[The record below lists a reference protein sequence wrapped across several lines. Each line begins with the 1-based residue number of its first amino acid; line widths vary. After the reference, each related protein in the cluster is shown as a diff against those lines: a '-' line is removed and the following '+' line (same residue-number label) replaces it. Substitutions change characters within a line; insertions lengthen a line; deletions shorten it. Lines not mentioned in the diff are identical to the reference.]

1 MDRFSR
7 LSRFLHSFNGR
18 MMLSVVGIH
27 LLLMPVLF
35 LGVLLVAKPGFEAQF
50 VNQVRS
56 DAFLFGTLVT
66 SPLAEAKEAEVQE
79 LLSEFL
85 LSGRVVFAE
94 VVTGQS
100 MVRPDIKLGVKQEF
114 KEDFFFGQHGDGV
127 YYLSV
132 PLSGV
137 EGRSPATLRLGYDE
151 RPVQEQISSLYQRSI
166 YLVGIYLSV
175 TLLVVGFFGRRLVR
189 PLQHLRDEAKQISSG
204 HYSGQFNIDTKIAE
218 VAALAENLERMRQA
232 LLSARD
238 IALQAACA
246 KSEFLANM
254 SHEIRTPMNGIIGM
268 LELALRTELTPRQ
281 REFLMMASSSADSL
295 LRLLNDILDFSKV
308 DARKLELQNTPFR
321 LRDSIGD
328 ALKLLAGRAHEKG
341 LELAYSI
348 DPDVPNAL
356 VGDVGRLNQIL
367 INLVSNAI
375 KFTPQGEVVVQVE
388 KESQGK
394 EEVRLHVAVRDTG
407 IGIPPDKQHV
417 IFEAFA
423 QIDASPT
430 RQFGGTGLGLSIS
443 SHLVDLMEGKLW
455 VKSEVGKGSTF
466 HFTTHLGVQ
475 KDTVPEPYQTKVH
488 VIALPV
494 LVVDDNPTNRRIFAE
509 MLTHWGMRPTTADSG
524 AAALQQMKQAADAGG
539 PFPLV
544 LLDGMMPGMDGFKVA
559 EQIRQDP
566 GLTGVTIMMLS
577 SADRPGD
584 LNRCRELG
592 ITIYVRKPVKHSEL
606 YNAVQTALGSTT
618 AMASEASQPSHPV
631 LPKPLRRLRI
641 LLAEDNPINQQL
653 AATLLEERG
662 HTVRVAVN
670 GKEALDLLAQESFDL
685 VLMDVQMPE
694 MDGFQATG
702 AIRQSEKG
710 TNTHLRIVAMTA
722 HTMKGDRERCLAA
735 GMDAYVPKPIRE
747 DQLFAAVEGWPSELD
762 KSKISDTGEALQ
774 CKPVL
779 DWQAA
784 LTRVRGREDLLK
796 RLVQLFLEQFPKLL
810 SEAREAIAQRD
821 SKTLERAAHTLKS
834 SAGSLCAFAA
844 SDAAQRLEEIG
855 HDPELANAEAA
866 YGKLEEEIA
875 RLEPVL
881 NNIL

>member
-1 MDRFSR
+1 
-7 LSRFLHSFNGR
+7 
-18 MMLSVVGIH
+18 MLSIVSIH
-27 LLLMPVLF
+27 LLLVPVLF

-56 DAFLFGTLVT
+56 DAFLFKTLLT
-66 SPLAEAKEAEVQE
+66 PPLAEAKEAEVQE

-85 LSGRVVFAE
+85 LNARVVFAE
-94 VVTGQS
+94 VVTERG
-100 MVRPDIKLGVKQEF
+100 VIRPNVNLGVKQEF

-127 YYLSV
+127 YYLGA

-137 EGRSPATLRLGYDE
+137 EGDSRATLRLGYDE
-151 RPVQEQISSLYQRSI
+151 RPIQEHISSLYQRSI
-166 YLVGIYLSV
+166 YLIGIYLSL

-189 PLQHLRDEAKQISSG
+189 PLEHLRDEAKQISTG
-204 HYSGQFNIDTKIAE
+204 HYSGQFSIDTKIAE
-218 VAALAENLERMRQA
+218 VAALAENLERMRRA

-238 IALQAACA
+238 IALQAASA
-246 KSEFLANM
+246 KTEFLANM

-268 LELALRTELTPRQ
+268 LELTLRTELTPRQ
-281 REFLMMASSSADSL
+281 REFLRMASSSADSL
-295 LRLLNDILDFSKV
+295 LRLLNDILDFAKIE
-308 DARKLELQNTPFR
+308 ARKLGLENIPFR

-328 ALKLLAGRAHEKG
+328 TLKLLAGQAHEKG

-348 DPDVPNAL
+348 DADVPNAL
-356 VGDVGRLNQIL
+356 MGDVGRLNQIL

-388 KESQGK
+388 KESQGE
-394 EEVRLHVAVRDTG
+394 EEVCLHVAVRDTG
-407 IGIPPDKQHV
+407 IGIPPDKQQI

-423 QIDASPT
+423 QIDASTT
-430 RQFGGTGLGLSIS
+430 RQFEGTGLGLSIS
-443 SHLVDLMEGKLW
+443 SHLVDLMGGKLW

-466 HFTTHLGVQ
+466 HFTTRLGVQ

-488 VIALPV
+488 VIELPV

-524 AAALQQMKQAADAGG
+524 AAALQQMKQAADAGR

-566 GLTGVTIMMLS
+566 GLTRVTIMMLS

-592 ITIYVRKPVKHSEL
+592 ITVYVRKPVKHSEL
-606 YNAVQTALGSTT
+606 YNAVQTALGTT
-618 AMASEASQPSHPV
+618 AMASEASRPSHLV

-670 GKEALDLLAQESFDL
+670 GKEALDILAQESFDR

-694 MDGFQATG
+694 MDGFQATA
-702 AIRQSEKG
+702 AIRRSEKG

-735 GMDAYVPKPIRE
+735 GMDDYVPKPIRE

-762 KSKISDTGEALQ
+762 KSQISEDGEAQ
-774 CKPVL
+774 RKPVL
-779 DWQAA
+779 NWQAA
-784 LTRVRGREDLLK
+784 LARVKGKEELLK
-796 RLVQLFLEQFPKLL
+796 RLVPLFLEQFPKLL

-821 SKTLERAAHTLKS
+821 NKTLERAAHTLKS

-855 HDPELANAEAA
+855 RDPELANAEAA